1 MFAFG
6 LRDQASLNLLL
17 NAHLALD
24 RTDARQDTQSAKGT
38 ALTLN
43 TQRQG
48 TGGVMLGL
56 VLAHRHETRDGVEP
70 LCGVRREDRT
80 TSVTLQAVHR
90 SFTLSGFASMM
101 EITREKR
108 RSSLAPARYR
118 NTSVGLSLTRNF

>member
-1 MFAFG
+1 MFAFR
-6 LRDQASLNLLL
+6 LRDQTSLNLLL

-43 TQRQG
+43 TQRQWA
-48 TGGVMLGL
+48 GGVMLGL

-70 LCGVRREDRT
+70 LCGVRREDRI

-90 SFTLSGFASMM
+90 SFTLSGFAPML
-101 EITREKR
+101 EITREKC
-108 RSSLAPARYR
+108 RSCLVAALYR